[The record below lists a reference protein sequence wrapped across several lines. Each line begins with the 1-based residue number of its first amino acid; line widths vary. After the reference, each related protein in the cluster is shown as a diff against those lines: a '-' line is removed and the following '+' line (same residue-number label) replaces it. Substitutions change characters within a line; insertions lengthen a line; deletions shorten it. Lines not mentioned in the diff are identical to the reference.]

1 MFLVWKESKERLEM
15 SGLNLSESGTDA
27 AYQSINTITQNWS
40 KSVPKPHWPV
50 PSNNF
55 LLGPLQGLANT
66 KSGLSYR
73 FVRVRSHVLV
83 DNCQQC
89 KIAGLGERA

>member
-27 AYQSINTITQNWS
+27 AYQSINTITQIH
-40 KSVPKPHWPV
+40 PDH
-50 PSNNF
+50 
-55 LLGPLQGLANT
+55 GPLQGLANT

-73 FVRVRSHVLV
+73 FVRLRSHVLV